1 MKQRNR
7 YGDLAAMGY
16 GSRVTVWR
24 KVRNGS
30 FPLPYVDE
38 AGNPFWK
45 SAQLVE
51 HDEKMPLANIIV
63 DPAGNGR

>member
-24 KVRNGS
+24 KVRAGT
-30 FPLPYVDE
+30 FPAPYIDE
-38 AGNPFWK
+38 SGHPFWK
-45 SAQLVE
+45 PDQLVE
-51 HDEKMPLANIIV
+51 HDDRMPQAVVPSNK
-63 DPAGNGR
+63 AA